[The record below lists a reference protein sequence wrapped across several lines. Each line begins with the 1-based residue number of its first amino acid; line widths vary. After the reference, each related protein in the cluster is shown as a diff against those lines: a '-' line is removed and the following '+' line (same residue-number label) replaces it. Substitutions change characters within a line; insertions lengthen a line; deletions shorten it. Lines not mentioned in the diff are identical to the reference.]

1 MVGCGKQVL
10 DDWQFTEELIA
21 VRIGIDARYLSHGLM
36 GGVHTYISLL
46 VPALIERARGAEIFL
61 YADSKARFEIDQA
74 TLPSHVT
81 VRILPYANAL
91 SAFKL
96 DFTLR
101 NAMAADGIDVAHFPA
116 NFGFAPP
123 GARSVIT
130 LHDAINIMPLWEIL
144 WGHEKTPRTM
154 AMMTYLH
161 FVSTLSVRRSDILI
175 TVSEFSRREIV
186 RRSGLP
192 EDRVIAVKYGP
203 APIFRRIE
211 ETAVLDEVRT
221 RYNVPRPFLL
231 ADAIKNPGV
240 IARAWQRLPASLRT
254 SHQMLFFSRV
264 VDPPDVVMEMV
275 AAGDAQVLIRPSR
288 SDLVALF
295 NQAQG
300 FLFPSLY
307 EGLGLPPLE
316 AMKCGAPVIASDRGS
331 IPEVVGDAGVIID
344 ANDDAALTA
353 SIVRLLQDRG
363 YHHELRQRGFARA
376 EEFSWPKPADRIL
389 DAYRYALS
397 LPGKGKP
404 APMVV
409 NS

>member
-1 MVGCGKQVL
+1 M
-10 DDWQFTEELIA
+10 
-21 VRIGIDARYLSHGLM
+21 RIGIDVRYLSHALM
-36 GGVHTYISLL
+36 GGVHTYLSLL

-61 YADSKARFEIDQA
+61 YADSKARFEIETA
-74 TLPSHVT
+74 SLPPHVS
-81 VRILPYANAL
+81 VRILPYVNAL

-154 AMMTYLH
+154 ALMTYLH
-161 FVSTLSVRRSDILI
+161 FVSTLSVRRADVLI
-175 TVSEFSRREIV
+175 TVSEYSRREII
-186 RRSGLP
+186 RRTRLP

-203 APIFRRIE
+203 APIFRRFE
-211 ETAVLDEVRT
+211 DRTQLEEVRT
-221 RYNVPRPFLL
+221 RLGVQRPFLL
-231 ADAIKNPGV
+231 ADAIKNPDV
-240 IARAWQRLPASLRT
+240 IARAWQRLPETMQA
-254 SHQMLFFSRV
+254 SHQMLFFSRL
-264 VDPPDVVMEMV
+264 VDPPAPVQAMV
-275 AAGDAQVLIRPSR
+275 AAGHAQVLIRPSR

-295 NQAQG
+295 NLAEG

-307 EGLGLPPLE
+307 EGLGLPPIE

-331 IPEVVGDAGVIID
+331 IPEVVGDAGIIID
-344 ANDDAALTA
+344 AQDDAALAAHIT
-353 SIVRLLQDRG
+353 RLLQDRAF
-363 YHHELRQRGFARA
+363 HQELQQRGLARA

-389 DAYRYALS
+389 DAYWYALS
-397 LPGKGKP
+397 LPPKGRA
-404 APMVV
+404 APVEV
-409 NS
+409 SS

>member
-1 MVGCGKQVL
+1 M
-10 DDWQFTEELIA
+10 
-21 VRIGIDARYLSHGLM
+21 RIGVDARYLSHALM
-36 GGVHTYISLL
+36 GGVHTYLSLL

-61 YADSKARFEIDQA
+61 YADSKERFEIDAA

-81 VRILPYANAL
+81 VRTLPYTNAL

-123 GARSVIT
+123 GTRSVIT

-144 WGHEKTPRTM
+144 WGHEKKPRTIGL
-154 AMMTYLH
+154 MTYLH
-161 FVSTLSVRRSDILI
+161 FVSTLSVRRADLLI
-175 TVSEFSRREIV
+175 TVSEHSKRAIV

-203 APIFRRIE
+203 APIFQRIE
-211 ETAVLDEVRT
+211 DRAQLEEVRA
-221 RYNVPRPFLL
+221 RLDVRHPFLL
-231 ADAIKNPGV
+231 ADGIKNPAV
-240 IARAWQRLPASLRT
+240 IARAWRRLPESLRA
-254 SHQMLFFSRV
+254 SHQVLFFSRLLE
-264 VDPPDVVMEMV
+264 PPAPVQEMV
-275 AAGDAQVLIRPSR
+275 AAGHAQVLIRPSR

-295 NQAQG
+295 NLAEG

-307 EGLGLPPLE
+307 EGLGLPPIE

-331 IPEVVGDAGVIID
+331 VPEVVGDAGIIID
-344 ANDDAALTA
+344 AQDDAALAAHIT
-353 SIVRLLQDRG
+353 RLLQDRAF
-363 YHHELRQRGFARA
+363 HQELRRRGFARA

-389 DAYRYALS
+389 AAYRYALS
-397 LPGKGKP
+397 LPPKGKP
-404 APMVV
+404 ASVEV
-409 NS
+409 NA